1 MKKKNVKITGTD
13 GMRPKEIQRLK
24 ETGSGY
30 KAPLLIVDTAFLI
43 ALFRKYNTPPPAGH
57 LPEMWL
63 TDLQTRGYSP
73 FLQQQLRPWLLTGTI
88 AHLETSEELFAC
100 VLQQSANPAIHM
112 TELMALYTAQKRGV
126 YAVGISPLLQNE
138 AASLKVPFV
147 EGTVLLSRLTGDR
160 TAIPQTDSTR
170 VKKNEIF
177 LSGVPAPIAGN
188 NLKV

>member
-1 MKKKNVKITGTD
+1 MKRKNVKNTGTD
-13 GMRPKEIQRLK
+13 RMHPKEIKRLK
-24 ETGSGY
+24 ETGSSY

-43 ALFRKYNTPPPAGH
+43 ALFRKYNTPPPTGH
-57 LPEMWL
+57 LPEMWI
-63 TDLQTRGYSP
+63 TDLQVRGYSP

-88 AHLETSEELFAC
+88 AHLETSEELFDCA
-100 VLQQSANPAIHM
+100 LQKSGSPGIRM
-112 TELMALYTAQKRGV
+112 TEMLALCTAQKRGV

-147 EGTVLLSRLTGDR
+147 EGTALLSRLSGDR
-160 TAIPQTDSTR
+160 TAIPRTDSTR